1 MSAPASSFD
10 AFISAHGF
18 YFIYPEESPDPY
30 TPVTDFGTMD
40 GLNECRTARVAEV
53 LADFRTLQFYISSA
67 PSEPQNAEDTYTEG
81 WETLRQCVLDGHH
94 ILECAADMRVPVAE
108 GGDLEQTKAELRHV
122 LLDAYSRRHEGQK
135 IYLRQ
140 GAAQRWVRFR
150 EAILQ
155 GQQQPYPSVQ
165 EQLQACDVQLQEEL
179 SSITDEAVYAEL
191 ASSDHGIGRWTVEDP
206 SLQSVQAWLRERPRI
221 QGGFQ
226 VWRGTSEGHGFL
238 WQQPTPKTD
247 PPPGTE

>member
-67 PSEPQNAEDTYTEG
+67 PSEPQNAEETYTEG

-206 SLQSVQAWLRERPRI
+206 SLQSVQAWLRERPRL